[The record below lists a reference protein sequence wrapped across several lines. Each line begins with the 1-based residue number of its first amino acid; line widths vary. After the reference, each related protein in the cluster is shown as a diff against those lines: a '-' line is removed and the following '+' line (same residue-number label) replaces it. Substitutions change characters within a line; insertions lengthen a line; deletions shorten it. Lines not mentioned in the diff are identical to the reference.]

1 MIPAVPLGM
10 AAALLWMI
18 DAGQQL
24 EFRTDDDLVFAVSE
38 EVGAISPLMSSRGV
52 EKQIETMVF
61 DRLFRRDDELVIRG
75 NLADSWGHRQ
85 RLAIYFS
92 DDETAEKAKELV
104 DYRIAADKEKGS
116 IKQVNQVS
124 RKGRSLSVSFTTYE
138 DGNAGKIMEYL
149 TDLEH
154 LPVVKVRLSM
164 KGAVRES
171 WADFKKGSA
180 EKGQIKREWVEGNQ
194 VVVLFVAGDV
204 DQFLKEMRL
213 YYDSNRNLDPKI
225 ELIDQFPCLDVVE
238 WVMTLREGVSWHDG
252 RPVTSRDVL
261 FSYEEMM
268 RPVAASPV
276 RGEFAHVAAVRDLD
290 SQRILVECREF
301 YAPIAES
308 WERLPI
314 LPSHLL
320 AGKKIADWEAFYRHP
335 VGTGPFSF
343 EDRVDNGELMLRRN
357 TGYFRG
363 TPQQERVKFR
373 LVKNHND
380 RSRMMRTGGIDGLW
394 PVEKES
400 RLMRDSTRF
409 QVLEDSYRQQ
419 TFVAWNLRNPLF
431 QKSEVRQALAHFI
444 DVTALID
451 VEASETLRLCR
462 GIFFPG
468 AWFCKATM
476 KIPHFDPEQG
486 RVLLEQA
493 GWSLNEGVWKNSE
506 ELALI
511 FKLLVDQ
518 DSLDHMKIA
527 SGLTE
532 RWLEHGISVEILP
545 IAWSDL
551 VTEHLH
557 KREFDAALVS
567 WDLGFGRDQYRVW
580 HSSEAQS
587 GGGNFFGLRNGS
599 VDQILEAL
607 RKETES
613 GEINFLAE
621 TLQEKIQCLQPC
633 MFLNEK
639 AESIVLRKGAVRLA
653 RPESNGVWSD
663 EIPKTSPAGLRNEW
677 LWWSSAKQKKESGVS
692 R

>member
-1 MIPAVPLGM
+1 MLWCLRVMIPVVPLGL
-10 AAALLWMI
+10 AAALLWVI
-18 DAGQQL
+18 EAGRQL

-38 EVGAISPLMSSRGV
+38 EVGAISPLMLSSGV
-52 EKQIETMVF
+52 ERQIETMVF

-85 RLAIYFS
+85 RLTVFFA
-92 DDETAEKAKELV
+92 DDETAEKAEELV
-104 DYRIAADKEKGS
+104 ISRFAVEKEKGS

-124 RKGRSLSVSFTTYE
+124 RKERSLSVSLTAYE
-138 DGNAGKIMEYL
+138 DGNAEKVMRYL
-149 TDLEH
+149 ADLEH

-164 KGAVRES
+164 KGAVKES

-213 YYDSNRNLDPKI
+213 YYESNRNLDPKI

-238 WVMTLREGVSWHDG
+238 WVMTLRDGVSWHDG

-268 RPVAASPV
+268 RPVAASPL
-276 RGEFAHVAAVRDLD
+276 RGEFTHVASVRDLD

-320 AGKKIADWEAFYRHP
+320 AGKKVADWEAFYRRP

-343 EDRVDNGELMLRRN
+343 EDRVDNGDLVLKRN

-363 TPQQERVKFR
+363 TPQQEKVKFR

-380 RSRMMRTGGIDGLW
+380 RSRLMRTGGIDGLW
-394 PVEKES
+394 PVEVES
-400 RLMRDSTRF
+400 RLMHDGARF
-409 QVLEDSYRQQ
+409 QVLEDSYRRQ
-419 TFVAWNLRNPLF
+419 TFVGWNLRNPLF

-444 DVTALID
+444 DVPALID
-451 VEASETLRLCR
+451 IEASEAFRLCR

-468 AWFCKATM
+468 AWFCKAM
-476 KIPHFDPEQG
+476 MEIPHFDPEKG
-486 RVLLEQA
+486 RVLLGQA
-493 GWSLNEGVWKNSE
+493 GWSLDEGVWKNSQGH
-506 ELALI
+506 ALT

-518 DSLDHMKIA
+518 DSPNHMKIA
-527 SGLTE
+527 SALTE
-532 RWLEHGISVEILP
+532 RWLEHGISVEVLP
-545 IAWSDL
+545 MAWSAL

-557 KREFDAALVS
+557 KRNFDAALVS

-580 HSSEAQS
+580 HSSEAKPD
-587 GGGNFFGLRNGS
+587 GGNFFGLRNGP
-599 VDQILEAL
+599 VDQVLESL

-613 GEINFLAE
+613 GKIKTLAE
-621 TLQEKIQCLQPC
+621 TLQEKNSLLTTLY
-633 MFLNEK
+633 FSVR
-639 AESIVLRKGAVRLA
+639 ES
-653 RPESNGVWSD
+653 
-663 EIPKTSPAGLRNEW
+663 
-677 LWWSSAKQKKESGVS
+677 
-692 R
+692 